1 MNIAILGG
9 TFDPV
14 HNGHVAVARTVV
26 QAFDIDELHFVPA
39 FTPPHKPGIGITSA
53 FHRFAMVALA
63 TSPEDRF
70 RVSAIEADTLGPCY
84 SVDTLDLMHRRYPD
98 SRFLFITG
106 TDMYREIEDWR
117 DYSRL
122 FRLSSMAV
130 VQRPGFAMREDV
142 APFETLRAGTQTAL
156 GKSPSVYHLPWL
168 SQDVSST
175 RIRETASRDEECD
188 AWVPSTVNA
197 YIRRNRLYTS
207 DR

>member
-14 HNGHVAVARTVV
+14 HYGHLAVAHAVV

-39 FTPPHKPGIGITSA
+39 FTPPHKPGIGIISA

-98 SRFLFITG
+98 SRFLFIAG

-117 DYSRL
+117 DYPRL

-142 APFETLRAGTQTAL
+142 APFETLHAGTQTAL
-156 GKSPSVYHLPWL
+156 GARPSVYHLPWP
-168 SQDVSST
+168 SQNISST
-175 RIRETASRDEECD
+175 RIREVASRDEGCE
-188 AWVPSTVNA
+188 AWVPPPVDA
-197 YIRRNRLYTS
+197 YIRRHRLYRS